1 MRESNMKR
9 NRNIDNKN
17 HTKEPLRW
25 LQWVKWD
32 AAQTDNLS
40 STAGMHM
47 VEGERADSLKLPSD
61 FHLWMHHTQ
70 DKQTQ

>member
-1 MRESNMKR
+1 MRESNIKR

-17 HTKEPLRW
+17 HTKGPLRW
-25 LQWVKWD
+25 LQWVKAD

-61 FHLWMHHTQ
+61 FLQ
-70 DKQTQ
+70 